1 MAAADVC
8 LAPSRQN
15 GHRLKRFAR
24 IYASLAAS
32 GRADVEN
39 RPAATRK
46 PVFAMIN
53 RFRSALLD
61 QAGQQADFPRQLLVA
76 LHEFLN
82 LADGV
87 QNG

>member
-1 MAAADVC
+1 MSA
-8 LAPSRQN
+8 LAPPGKTDTDLSGLR
-15 GHRLKRFAR
+15 AV
-24 IYASLAAS
+24 YASLAAS